1 MNADA
6 EKSFSLKM
14 VAPLEPGIVCV
25 DIDRMLDFYVRVLGL
40 TLMSDDEAT
49 PEMSAIFGAAPH
61 GFRIIR
67 LQTPY
72 GERVKL
78 VQIRNGHATG
88 IPAPEWV
95 FHRQGIAYITFIVS
109 NIDEV
114 TERLTAQG
122 VKLVRPEPVEVRKGF
137 VALFVE
143 DPEGNFVEFV
153 EYDDISS
160 YRRDLFKQTYV
171 VLPSKTGQLI

>member
-6 EKSFSLKM
+6 QKSFSLKM
-14 VAPLEPGIVCV
+14 VSPLEPGIVCV
-25 DIDRMLDFYVRVLGL
+25 DIDPMLDFYTRVLGL
-40 TLMSDDEAT
+40 TIMSDDEAT
-49 PEMSAIFGAAPH
+49 PQMSALFGAAPR

-67 LQTPY
+67 LQTPF

-78 VQIRNGHATG
+78 VQVKNGHATR
-88 IPAPEWV
+88 IQAPEWV
-95 FHRQGIAYITFIVS
+95 FYRQGIAYITFIVS

-114 TERLTAQG
+114 TSRLIEHG
-122 VKLVRPEPVEVRKGF
+122 VKLVRPHPVEVRKGF

-153 EYDDISS
+153 EYEDISS
-160 YRRDLFKQTYV
+160 YRPDLYKRT
-171 VLPSKTGQLI
+171 

>member
-6 EKSFSLKM
+6 KQSFSLQM
-14 VAPLEPGIVCV
+14 VSPLEPGIVCV
-25 DIDRMLDFYVRVLGL
+25 DIDCMLDFYARVLGL
-40 TLMSDDEAT
+40 RVTSDDQAT
-49 PEMSAIFGAAPH
+49 AEMSAIFGAAPH
-61 GFRIIR
+61 GYRIIR

-78 VQIRNGHATG
+78 VQVKNGHARK

-95 FHRQGIAYITFIVS
+95 CERQGIAYITFIVS

-114 TERLTAQG
+114 TARLIEHG
-122 VKLVRPEPVEVRKGF
+122 VKLVRPRPVEVRPGF
-137 VALFVE
+137 VALFAE

-160 YRRDLFKQTYV
+160 YRQDLFKRT
-171 VLPSKTGQLI
+171 